1 MRINLPPYYD
11 IFFQFART
19 TTKCYESSIHIGPC
33 CIYRYILAH
42 SEQFKMV
49 RIISRQDRVE
59 FSVADNIVPLQ
70 VIRVNYLGVVG
81 FRDRDCHLA
90 L

>member
-19 TTKCYESSIHIGPC
+19 TTKCYESSIHTGP

-49 RIISRQDRVE
+49 RIISRQE
-59 FSVADNIVPLQ
+59 K
-70 VIRVNYLGVVG
+70 G
-81 FRDRDCHLA
+81 
-90 L
+90 